1 MAKVK
6 LGNVKGPKGDQG
18 GTGATGPQ
26 GPQGPTGPTGPK
38 GATGARGSQWYT
50 GTAVTG
56 TSTTPA
62 VFPGTGIAAA
72 LVGDIYLNTS
82 TGNVYHCTTAGAAAV
97 AKWAYVGCLRGPQG
111 PQGARGET
119 GATGP
124 TGPQG
129 KVGATGPQGP
139 KGDKGDPTTVDAALS
154 ESSANPIQNKAVA
167 TKFKDVQD
175 SLGRLSVM
183 TPKRLNVE
191 VAPGASY
198 TVPYDGM
205 YVLTSLSKSSSNAN
219 AWWLKDGIEF
229 FGVNSGEAC
238 MPIWLKKGTRLTTRS
253 GDGMSYVVRSVF

>member
-82 TGNVYHCTTAGAAAV
+82 NGNVYHCTTAGAAAV
-97 AKWAYVGCLRGPQG
+97 AKWAYAGCIRGLQGPQG
-111 PQGARGET
+111 PKGATGAT

-124 TGPQG
+124 QG
-129 KVGATGPQGP
+129 NVGATGPQGP
-139 KGDKGDPTTVDAALS
+139 KGDKGDPTTVDAVLS
-154 ESSANPIQNKAVA
+154 ASSTNPIQNKAVA
-167 TKFKDVQD
+167 TKFQDVQD
-175 SLGRLSVM
+175 SLASRAQFVDGVKDLDAIQNKFCLFTTDESPNGSPIDAGLWFSGIQFKLNDNWMTQVLFPIGSTSV
-183 TPKRLNVE
+183 
-191 VAPGASY
+191 Y
-198 TVPYDGM
+198 TRAIN
-205 YVLTSLSKSSSNAN
+205 NA
-219 AWWLKDGIEF
+219 
-229 FGVNSGEAC
+229 
-238 MPIWLKKGTRLTTRS
+238 
-253 GDGMSYVVRSVF
+253 VRHNWVKVGP

>member
-1 MAKVK
+1 MAKLK
-6 LGNVKGPKGDQG
+6 LGNIKGPKGDQG

-38 GATGARGSQWYT
+38 GAQGTRGSQWYT

-62 VFPGTGIAAA
+62 VFSGTGIAAA

-82 TGNVYHCTTAGAAAV
+82 TGNIYHCTTAGAAAA
-97 AKWAYVGCLRGPQG
+97 AKWAYVGCIRGLQGPQG
-111 PQGARGET
+111 PKGAT
-119 GATGP
+119 GATGA

-139 KGDKGDPTTVDAALS
+139 KGDKGDPTTVDAVLS

-175 SLGRLSVM
+175 SLGKLACNHDGRVQI
-183 TPKRLNVE
+183 KWVD
-191 VAPGASY
+191 PGKDPEHPSGLYAII
-198 TVPYDGM
+198 DG
-205 YVLTSLSKSSSNAN
+205 SL
-219 AWWLKDGIEF
+219 WCGIYL
-229 FGVNSGEAC
+229 G
-238 MPIWLKKGTRLTTRS
+238 R
-253 GDGMSYVVRSVF
+253 

>member
-1 MAKVK
+1 MIMAKVK

-62 VFPGTGIAAA
+62 AFPGTGIAAA

-82 TGNVYHCTTAGAAAV
+82 TGNVYHCKTAGAAAI
-97 AKWAYVGCLRGPQG
+97 AKWAYVGCIRGPQG
-111 PQGARGET
+111 PQGSNGAT

-129 KVGATGPQGP
+129 EVGATGPQGP
-139 KGDKGDPTTVDAALS
+139 QGPKGDPTTVDAALS
-154 ESSANPIQNKAVA
+154 ATSTNPVQNKVVNQ
-167 TKFKDVQD
+167 KFADIQD
-175 SLGRLSVM
+175 SLDRDYPTINAKTINS
-183 TPKRLNVE
+183 LNFQVYSE
-191 VAPGASY
+191 GGISYLQSIIKLVPSGTKTLNLASW
-198 TVPYDGM
+198 
-205 YVLTSLSKSSSNAN
+205 K
-219 AWWLKDGIEF
+219 
-229 FGVNSGEAC
+229 
-238 MPIWLKKGTRLTTRS
+238 
-253 GDGMSYVVRSVF
+253 

>member
-6 LGNVKGPKGDQG
+6 LGNVK
-18 GTGATGPQ
+18 
-26 GPQGPTGPTGPK
+26 GPK

-62 VFPGTGIAAA
+62 AFPGTGIAAA

-82 TGNVYHCTTAGAAAV
+82 TGNVYHCKTAGAAAI

-175 SLGRLSVM
+175 SLDRIEFAGDATNINISCI
-183 TPKRLNVE
+183 
-191 VAPGASY
+191 
-198 TVPYDGM
+198 
-205 YVLTSLSKSSSNAN
+205 
-219 AWWLKDGIEF
+219 KDGAHGEIIV
-229 FGVNSGEAC
+229 GNSGLSL
-238 MPIWLKKGTRLTTRS
+238 WWDKKKGIGIWDMREQRNYTCKF
-253 GDGMSYVVRSVF
+253 DQA